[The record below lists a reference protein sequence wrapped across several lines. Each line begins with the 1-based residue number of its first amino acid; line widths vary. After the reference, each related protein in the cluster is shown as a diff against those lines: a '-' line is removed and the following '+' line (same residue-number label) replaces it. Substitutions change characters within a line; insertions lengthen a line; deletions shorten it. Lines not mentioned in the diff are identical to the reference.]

1 MSIYSVTIS
10 RLIALLVA
18 LVFVYSCDSGAR
30 DKPSP
35 GDAFPVSTLTE
46 MMGGEAVA
54 QIAKKTLVVN
64 FWASW
69 CPPCRKE
76 MPALQGLDDA
86 MNRQHFRVIGVS
98 VDEDK
103 NLMREFLIQH
113 QIHFD
118 NLHDAD
124 RHLAYE
130 LLGIRNYPETFIISP
145 EGLIVMRIIGEQLWN
160 SEAVHSLLQSIHK
173 GEKPEFNPW
182 GLG

>member
-1 MSIYSVTIS
+1 MSIYSVTVNRVIV
-10 RLIALLVA
+10 LLVS
-18 LVFVYSCDSGAR
+18 LSFLNCCDSGAR
-30 DKPSP
+30 GRLKP
-35 GDAFPVSTLTE
+35 GDTFPVSSLSE
-46 MMGGEAVA
+46 LMGGEVVA
-54 QIAKKTLVVN
+54 QIAGKTLVVN

-118 NLHDAD
+118 NYHDAE
-124 RHLAYE
+124 RQLAYE
-130 LLGIRNYPETFIISP
+130 TLGIRNYPETFIISP
-145 EGLIVMRIIGEQLWN
+145 EGLIIMRIVGEQPWN
-160 SEAVHSLLQSIHK
+160 SEAVHSLLERIHK
-173 GEKPEFNPW
+173 GDQYPLKS
-182 GLG
+182 LGPG

>member
-1 MSIYSVTIS
+1 
-10 RLIALLVA
+10 
-18 LVFVYSCDSGAR
+18 
-30 DKPSP
+30 
-35 GDAFPVSTLTE
+35 
-46 MMGGEAVA
+46 MMGGEVAA
-54 QIAKKTLVVN
+54 QIAEKTLVVN

-86 MNRQHFRVIGVS
+86 MDRQHFRVIGVS

-118 NLHDAD
+118 NFHDAD
-124 RHLAYE
+124 RHLAFE

-145 EGLIVMRIIGEQLWN
+145 EGLIVMRIVGEQLWN
-160 SEAVHSLLQSIHK
+160 SEMVHNLLQSIHK
-173 GEKPEFNPW
+173 GEKPQLKCW